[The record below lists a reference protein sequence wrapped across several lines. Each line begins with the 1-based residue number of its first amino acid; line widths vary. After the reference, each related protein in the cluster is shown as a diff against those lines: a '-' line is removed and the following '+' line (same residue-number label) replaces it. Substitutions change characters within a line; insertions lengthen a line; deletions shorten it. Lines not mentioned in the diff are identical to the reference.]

1 MKYNYLPFLHTKIYR
16 ENGTYESFLCF
27 KFQMELENFKKVL
40 SQNAQPQK
48 FIDIRVF
55 KFLNNIFEG
64 KQSVTKV
71 QMREL
76 AIVPP

>member
-1 MKYNYLPFLHTKIYR
+1 MSPFLHTKIYR
-16 ENGTYESFLCF
+16 EKDIYESFLCF
-27 KFQMELENFKKVL
+27 KFQMELESFKKVL
-40 SQNAQPQK
+40 SKNAQPQK
-48 FIDIRVF
+48 FIDIRTF
-55 KFLNNIFEG
+55 EFLNKIVED

>member
-1 MKYNYLPFLHTKIYR
+1 
-16 ENGTYESFLCF
+16 
-27 KFQMELENFKKVL
+27 MELESFKKVL
-40 SQNAQPQK
+40 SKNAQPQK
-48 FIDIRVF
+48 FIDIRTF
-55 KFLNNIFEG
+55 EFLNKIVED

>member
-1 MKYNYLPFLHTKIYR
+1 
-16 ENGTYESFLCF
+16 
-27 KFQMELENFKKVL
+27 MELGNFKKVL

-55 KFLNNIFEG
+55 EFLNNIFED